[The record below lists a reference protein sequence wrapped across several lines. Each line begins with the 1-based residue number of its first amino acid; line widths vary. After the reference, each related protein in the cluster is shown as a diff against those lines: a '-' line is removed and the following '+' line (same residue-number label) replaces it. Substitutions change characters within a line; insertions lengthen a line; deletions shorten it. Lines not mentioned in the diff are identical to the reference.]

1 MKKIIS
7 TVLSLSLLSVSAL
20 SMAACDTRPVLK
32 VASWVDYIDMGGY
45 DSYVKGSKSLDKE
58 FEDWYYEQTG
68 KKIRV
73 DYIPMQDN
81 ENMYTKLDITKNTY
95 DLLCPSEYMIMKMA
109 AENLLEKYPESFF
122 DTSIETN
129 YYAKNVSPY
138 IKNIF
143 DNGKTTDGS
152 SWSDYAAGYMWGTTG
167 FTFNRAKVEPEEVK
181 TWYAYDKGHIISAK
195 ENVRDSYFEGLGM
208 YYEQELLALK
218 GQREAGTITLEQYQ
232 TALSQKMNDTD
243 AETMKAVEALLKS
256 KMNDKTNKSFWGF
269 ETDEKAPV
277 FSGQIDISYQWSG
290 DAVYIMNEADGNDL
304 RYDYCVP
311 EAASNLWFDG
321 WVMQKGAN
329 VEAATMF
336 VNFLSK
342 PENVI
347 RNMYYINYTSCI
359 ANETIFEY
367 IEETYAAQSEDTVE
381 YDLSYFF
388 GDGHKITAD
397 KEQLTRQ
404 LFAQYPDEETLKRCV
419 IMNYFDSDA
428 NSRANKMWNNVLAG

>member
-32 VASWVDYIDMGGY
+32 VASWVDYIDMGGD

-152 SWSDYAAGYMWGTTG
+152 SWSDYAAGYMWGTT
-167 FTFNRAKVEPEEVK
+167 
-181 TWYAYDKGHIISAK
+181 
-195 ENVRDSYFEGLGM
+195 
-208 YYEQELLALK
+208 
-218 GQREAGTITLEQYQ
+218 
-232 TALSQKMNDTD
+232 
-243 AETMKAVEALLKS
+243 
-256 KMNDKTNKSFWGF
+256 
-269 ETDEKAPV
+269 
-277 FSGQIDISYQWSG
+277 
-290 DAVYIMNEADGNDL
+290 
-304 RYDYCVP
+304 
-311 EAASNLWFDG
+311 
-321 WVMQKGAN
+321 
-329 VEAATMF
+329 
-336 VNFLSK
+336 
-342 PENVI
+342 
-347 RNMYYINYTSCI
+347 
-359 ANETIFEY
+359 
-367 IEETYAAQSEDTVE
+367 
-381 YDLSYFF
+381 
-388 GDGHKITAD
+388 
-397 KEQLTRQ
+397 
-404 LFAQYPDEETLKRCV
+404 
-419 IMNYFDSDA
+419 
-428 NSRANKMWNNVLAG
+428 

>member
-1 MKKIIS
+1 MKIGI
-7 TVLSLSLLSVSAL
+7 T
-20 SMAACDTRPVLK
+20 
-32 VASWVDYIDMGGY
+32 
-45 DSYVKGSKSLDKE
+45 SKRV
-58 FEDWYYEQTG
+58 
-68 KKIRV
+68 KIRV

-290 DAVYIMNEADGNDL
+290 DAVYIMYEAGNDL

-397 KEQLTRQ
+397 K
-404 LFAQYPDEETLKRCV
+404 
-419 IMNYFDSDA
+419 
-428 NSRANKMWNNVLAG
+428 NN

>member
-32 VASWVDYIDMGGY
+32 VASWVDYIDMGGD

-167 FTFNRAKVEPEEVK
+167 FTFNRAKV
-181 TWYAYDKGHIISAK
+181 
-195 ENVRDSYFEGLGM
+195 
-208 YYEQELLALK
+208 
-218 GQREAGTITLEQYQ
+218 
-232 TALSQKMNDTD
+232 
-243 AETMKAVEALLKS
+243 
-256 KMNDKTNKSFWGF
+256 
-269 ETDEKAPV
+269 AP
-277 FSGQIDISYQWSG
+277 
-290 DAVYIMNEADGNDL
+290 
-304 RYDYCVP
+304 
-311 EAASNLWFDG
+311 
-321 WVMQKGAN
+321 
-329 VEAATMF
+329 
-336 VNFLSK
+336 
-342 PENVI
+342 
-347 RNMYYINYTSCI
+347 
-359 ANETIFEY
+359 
-367 IEETYAAQSEDTVE
+367 
-381 YDLSYFF
+381 
-388 GDGHKITAD
+388 
-397 KEQLTRQ
+397 
-404 LFAQYPDEETLKRCV
+404 
-419 IMNYFDSDA
+419 
-428 NSRANKMWNNVLAG
+428 

>member
-32 VASWVDYIDMGGY
+32 VASWVDYIDMGGD

-152 SWSDYAAGYMWGTTG
+152 SWSDYAPVEKSSGK
-167 FTFNRAKVEPEEVK
+167 FTVTLEYEDGRAV
-181 TWYAYDKGHIISAK
+181 TLYDGAYDA
-195 ENVRDSYFEGLGM
+195 M
-208 YYEQELLALK
+208 
-218 GQREAGTITLEQYQ
+218 
-232 TALSQKMNDTD
+232 
-243 AETMKAVEALLKS
+243 
-256 KMNDKTNKSFWGF
+256 
-269 ETDEKAPV
+269 
-277 FSGQIDISYQWSG
+277 
-290 DAVYIMNEADGNDL
+290 
-304 RYDYCVP
+304 
-311 EAASNLWFDG
+311 
-321 WVMQKGAN
+321 
-329 VEAATMF
+329 
-336 VNFLSK
+336 
-342 PENVI
+342 
-347 RNMYYINYTSCI
+347 
-359 ANETIFEY
+359 
-367 IEETYAAQSEDTVE
+367 
-381 YDLSYFF
+381 
-388 GDGHKITAD
+388 
-397 KEQLTRQ
+397 
-404 LFAQYPDEETLKRCV
+404 
-419 IMNYFDSDA
+419 
-428 NSRANKMWNNVLAG
+428 RANAAAKAGEFKFTVPADITKTFKVIVAAEDKAMSSEYTLFRID